1 VAKDSKPSRYDYLGG
16 YGIMAKINPKF
27 LHLPKHKRDQM
38 IGCCLS
44 QDLKQQH
51 KKKSIRVVKGDSVKV
66 MRGEYTGIEGK
77 VEKVNTKRGTLSIE
91 GIQREKV
98 RGGNVKVQIHASNVI
113 VSSLNVEDKYRKDRI
128 ENVTTRTV
136 SPSQQRVTRSN
147 SEIKAKTVKTRK
159 KGRENKEKG
168 G

>member
-1 VAKDSKPSRYDYLGG
+1 
-16 YGIMAKINPKF
+16 
-27 LHLPKHKRDQM
+27 M
-38 IGCCLS
+38 IGCSLS

-113 VSSLNVEDKYRKDRI
+113 ISSLNAEDKYRKDRI
-128 ENVTTRTV
+128 ETVTTRTA
-136 SPSQQRVTRSN
+136 SISQQRVIRSN
-147 SEIKAKTVKTRK
+147 SEIKGKTAKTRK

-168 G
+168 DET

>member
-1 VAKDSKPSRYDYLGG
+1 
-16 YGIMAKINPKF
+16 MAKINPKF

-51 KKKSIRVVKGDSVKV
+51 KKKSIRVVKGDSIKV

-113 VSSLNVEDKYRKDRI
+113 ISSLNVEDKYRKERL
-128 ENVTTRTV
+128 ETVTTRTAGT
-136 SPSQQRVTRSN
+136 SRQRVTRSD
-147 SEIKAKTVKTRK
+147 SETKGKTAKTRK

-168 G
+168 DKT